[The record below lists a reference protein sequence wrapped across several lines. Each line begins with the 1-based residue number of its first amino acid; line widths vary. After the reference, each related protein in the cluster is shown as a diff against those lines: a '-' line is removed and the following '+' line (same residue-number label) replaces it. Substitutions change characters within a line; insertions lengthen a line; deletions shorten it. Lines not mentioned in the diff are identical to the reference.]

1 VAGIRPAI
9 GRHLCGRVPVCDGSP
24 VIAPLRNGSP
34 ARGWFVLT
42 AVVVLVA
49 LAVQVPLSAAVDTGY
64 FDNPLYRGLNVF
76 AFFTIQSNLLVA
88 LSALLSAFDPARDTL
103 LRRVLRLT
111 SLVAITVTGVVY
123 HSVLAGLVELSGW
136 GYLADL
142 LVHTVV
148 PVLAVLGWVLFGP
161 RGRTGWRVVLL
172 SAVFP
177 VLWLVFTLVRGPL
190 VGGFWPYPF
199 VDVDQLGWSQVLLNC
214 GGVAVLFLGLAALAH
229 LADRLLSRSA
239 VTDGVAQRVRD

>member
-1 VAGIRPAI
+1 M
-9 GRHLCGRVPVCDGSP
+9 
-24 VIAPLRNGSP
+24 IAPLRSP
-34 ARGWFVLT
+34 AVARGWFVLT
-42 AVVVLVA
+42 VLVVAVA
-49 LAVQVPLSAAVDTGY
+49 LVIQVPLSAAVDDGY
-64 FDNPLYRGLNVF
+64 FGSPLYRGLNVF

-88 LSALLSAFDPARDTL
+88 LSALLTTSDPDRDTV

-123 HSVLAGLVELSGW
+123 HAVLAGLQDLRGW

-142 LVHTVV
+142 LVHSVV
-148 PVLAVLGWVLFGP
+148 PMLAVLGWVLFGP

-199 VDVDQLGWSQVLLNC
+199 VDVDELGWAQVLLNC
-214 GGVAVLFLGLAALAH
+214 AAVAVLFLGLAALAH
-229 LADRLLSRSA
+229 LADRALGRGA
-239 VTDGVAQRVRD
+239 PHDRAGQRG